1 MTTADHR
8 RGGADSAVLRWTRA
22 AVIALTAALAV
33 LVHHET
39 PGAITSAPPTMASDT
54 SSLAGMHHAAA
65 MTRLVGTNGNVT
77 SPGATTSGVTTTTTT
92 TTNDHGACSGTVMQH
107 CSAAGVDSVQ
117 LVPPHHPSLRW
128 APALPS
134 GAAARRD
141 VPGTTGR
148 APPDLSVLSRLL
160 L

>member
-1 MTTADHR
+1 MTTVGHR
-8 RGGADSAVLRWTRA
+8 LGGASSAVLRWTRA
-22 AVIALTAALAV
+22 AVIALMAALAV

-39 PGAITSAPPTMASDT
+39 AVAIAPVSPTVASDT
-54 SSLAGMHHAAA
+54 SSLAGMLHAAA
-65 MTRLVGTNGNVT
+65 MTHSVHTNGHAT
-77 SPGATTSGVTTTTTT
+77 SPGAPTTTTTT
-92 TTNDHGACSGTVMQH
+92 TTTDDHGACSGTVIQH
-107 CSAAGVDSVQ
+107 CSAAGVDSVKF
-117 LVPPHHPSLRW
+117 VPPHHLSISC

-134 GAAARRD
+134 RAAVGRD